1 MIERCEA
8 NATPE
13 TYDLFRAAD
22 GRFHVLLAHVARSS
36 RLVAGVTEVRAEVA
50 NLLDSVP
57 RQPEALVGSTTHHR
71 RVLAAIAV
79 GDGEG
84 ARLAMREHLDATERL
99 LLGVLPSVY
108 EDGSLLEERVGVVV
122 VAVALPEPGLVDGR
136 ELETAQPLGRLPE
149 VALRDDQP
157 QRIAVLEDQ
166 RLAVGLVGQQ
176 DVVVV
181 PSRRAGGSRCTPAR
195 RG

>member
-1 MIERCEA
+1 VIERCEA

-22 GRFHVLLAHVARSS
+22 GRFHVLIAHVARSP

-57 RQPEALVGSTTHHR
+57 RQEEAMVGSTTHHR
-71 RVLAAIAV
+71 RVLAAIAD

-99 LLGVLPSVY
+99 LLGVLPSV
-108 EDGSLLEERVGVVV
+108 
-122 VAVALPEPGLVDGR
+122 
-136 ELETAQPLGRLPE
+136 
-149 VALRDDQP
+149 
-157 QRIAVLEDQ
+157 
-166 RLAVGLVGQQ
+166 
-176 DVVVV
+176 
-181 PSRRAGGSRCTPAR
+181 
-195 RG
+195 

>member
-1 MIERCEA
+1 MLALDGDGVRDLLAYRRCLELGAAELAAERASEAQIAELAAVIERCEA

-22 GRFHVLLAHVARSS
+22 GRFHVLLAHVARSP

-71 RVLAAIAV
+71 RVLAAIAE

-99 LLGVLPSVY
+99 LLGVLPSV
-108 EDGSLLEERVGVVV
+108 
-122 VAVALPEPGLVDGR
+122 
-136 ELETAQPLGRLPE
+136 
-149 VALRDDQP
+149 
-157 QRIAVLEDQ
+157 
-166 RLAVGLVGQQ
+166 
-176 DVVVV
+176 
-181 PSRRAGGSRCTPAR
+181 
-195 RG
+195 